1 MADKN
6 SDIDILN
13 QQISSFLGDEKELN
27 AQPAVAPAPK
37 SDDDEFEKLLQ
48 EFIASELNGVD
59 KEAEKEDIKEAVAK
73 NKPHP
78 STLTTQDEFSANLF
92 EEEKALYTAYNN
104 FKASITAM
112 SEEFSL
118 PAPVFVIEP
127 QMLYPRYKPAL
138 AEKFALD
145 TLKGWDIMIKAHPSR
160 ILNIKPG
167 AKDED
172 LLDFAEKT
180 TDATL
185 QLAVISYVEVLI
197 EIEGCEIA
205 YESRRLKA
213 KKRKIE
219 KEIYEEH
226 HKRKERIKKYI
237 EALQKKKFPVDAERL
252 VNNYFK
258 TARKDADGAYKTL
271 VNNPATFAP
280 IDVSKIPSRFFGMI
294 KPKPEDGIRV
304 NREIGEFLKKLKV

>member
-6 SDIDILN
+6 NDIDILN

-48 EFIASELNGVD
+48 EFIASELNNVD
-59 KEAEKEDIKEAVAK
+59 HEAETEDLKEAVAQ

-78 STLTTQDEFSANLF
+78 ATIATQDEFSANLY

-104 FKASITAM
+104 FRVSITAM
-112 SEEFSL
+112 AEEFKL
-118 PAPVFVIEP
+118 PVPEFGIEP

-160 ILNIKPG
+160 ILNIKPN

-180 TDATL
+180 TDPTL

-226 HKRKERIKKYI
+226 YKRKERIKKYI

-258 TARKDADGAYKTL
+258 TAKKDADGAYKTL

-280 IDVSKIPSRFFGMI
+280 IDVSKIPARFFGMI